1 MAKLGFL
8 KNYIEFIE
16 IYTENKSMVSNNG
29 FLSEKISLFQG
40 LRQGCPLSLPLHV
53 VQGEQ
58 NNRKYKQK

>member
-1 MAKLGFL
+1 MAKLGFS

-16 IYTENKSMVSNNG
+16 IYTENKSMISNNG
-29 FLSEKISLFQG
+29 FLSETISLF
-40 LRQGCPLSLPLHV
+40 RQGCPLSLPLYV